1 METKIPRDQ
10 SLEPSG
16 VSIRPRQGRRQAATS
31 QVLLSIAFWIW
42 VALSGM
48 VLALAALLL
57 FVPFNPLIDRRR
69 RVMDWI
75 SHLWGKGIM
84 TMLPGVRLEV
94 LGRDRL
100 RTWNEP
106 FVFCANHQSVADIPV
121 LLSIFPHF
129 KFVVKES
136 LFWLFPLGLQLRLC
150 GYVPSA
156 KDKPGAAEQVLAKS
170 ELWLR
175 RGSNMLLFPEGT
187 RSPDDRLLR
196 FGQAAFVLAQRAGV
210 PVVPLAVSGTG
221 RVIAKGRFLY
231 DFTGVVRVEILEPLR
246 VEGDPKACASRVRAL
261 IQNAINDSVLDS

>member
-1 METKIPRDQ
+1 MEIKIPRDQ
-10 SLEPSG
+10 SLEPSE
-16 VSIRPRQGRRQAATS
+16 VSIRPQQGRGQPAIS

-69 RVMDWI
+69 RAMDWI

-94 LGRDRL
+94 IGKDRL

-121 LLSIFPHF
+121 LLSTLPHF

-136 LFWLFPLGLQLRLC
+136 LFWLFPIGLQLRLC
-150 GYVPSA
+150 GYVPAA
-156 KDKPGAAEQVLAKS
+156 KDKPGAAEQVFAKS
-170 ELWLR
+170 GLWLR
-175 RGSNMLLFPEGT
+175 RGSNMLIFPEGT
-187 RSPDDRLLR
+187 RSLDGRLLR
-196 FGQAAFVLAQRAGV
+196 FGQAAFALAQRSGV
-210 PVVPLAVSGTG
+210 PVVPVAVSGTG

-261 IQNAINDSVLDS
+261 IQSAIHDRGSDS